1 MSIVAQPVQVPLEK
15 LSTPEKPTCVICE
28 FVMSKLEQ
36 DMQDKKT
43 QDEIKK
49 AVLNVCTAMPKSV
62 RSQCNQF
69 INQYAEMIINLLDT
83 MPPKKI
89 CMAID
94 MCNKQAMESQGE
106 ILECGIC
113 QVTVMALHKLLET
126 DVATTD
132 VEIVLEKACGAIPAK
147 YYQKVSLI

>member
-1 MSIVAQPVQVPLEK
+1 MH
-15 LSTPEKPTCVICE
+15 
-28 FVMSKLEQ
+28 
-36 DMQDKKT
+36 DKKT

-94 MCNKQAMESQGE
+94 MCNKQAIQSEGE

-113 QVTVMALHKLLET
+113 QVTVMALHKVLET

-132 VEIVLEKACGAIPAK
+132 VEYVLEKACQAIPAK